1 MHTVS
6 SRLGAA
12 QLRSNC
18 KWLSSNGSCF
28 FRHSLLHNTIR
39 NDALDIQYIIIFP
52 ECEIAQSSLE
62 RLWRTWK
69 ILRDSYNNNIH
80 YTVIWSLIY
89 PLQCLH
95 GSVLIILLDY
105 LIPKRQWRHATSVL
119 FVISSISYFMY
130 PYFMKI
136 QEDSQS
142 VSYKEKCNHAKKCLR
157 LSDF

>member
-18 KWLSSNGSCF
+18 KWLSWNGSCF

-69 ILRDSYNNNIH
+69 ILRDSYDNNIH
-80 YTVIWSLIY
+80 YTVIWSYIHYNAFMAAFFL
-89 PLQCLH
+89 
-95 GSVLIILLDY
+95 ILLDY

-119 FVISSISYFMY
+119 FVISSISYFMD